1 MVNEDGFLF
10 DNEDGDV
17 SEQSDDNFPYD
28 CIFIYYNT
36 DTGHPEIG
44 IRGRFADT
52 KETTLVLE
60 YLTNRLR
67 LTDYLS
73 VKKLRGGGV

>member
-1 MVNEDGFLF
+1 MTEEDGFLF
-10 DNEDGDV
+10 DNDDDV
-17 SEQSDDNFPYD
+17 SEQSDDNFPHD
-28 CIFIYYNT
+28 CIFIYYNAES
-36 DTGHPEIG
+36 GYPEIG

-60 YLTNRLR
+60 YMVNRLR